1 MTIRTYIFA
10 AAAVA
15 LSTAAA
21 IAQALTGSYTAQG
34 RNADGSSY
42 SGTVEIADTGS
53 SVGMTWAVGNQ
64 NYAGQGVLEGRVL
77 TVNWGAA
84 APVIYVVMPD
94 GSLLGTW
101 DNGRALEK
109 LTRR

>member
-1 MTIRTYIFA
+1 MTKTFATTFLA
-10 AAAVA
+10 AATLATS
-15 LSTAAA
+15 LF
-21 IAQALTGSYTAQG
+21 AQALTGSYVAEG

-53 SVGMTWAVGNQ
+53 AVGMTWNVGSQ
-64 NYAGQGVLEGRVL
+64 NYAGQGQLDGRVL

-94 GSLLGTW
+94 GSLHGTW